1 VEGIADTVDLLPC
14 VGNIISTGKTRSL
27 EWRLFQLRQL
37 KKMISENEVPC
48 KEALAKDLGRGDFE
62 SFALELLPSILEID
76 YCLDNLGTW
85 MQPTFTSG
93 EALVTVEAHERDL
106 IKFLLSLCSSWCYG
120 ARHLRDHI

>member
-1 VEGIADTVDLLPC
+1 VESIAVTKDLLLR
-14 VGNIISTGKTRSL
+14 VGNIFWIGKTRSL
-27 EWRLFQLRQL
+27 EWRLLQLRQV

-93 EALVTVEAHERDL
+93 EALVTVEAHLRDL
-106 IKFLLSLCSSWCYG
+106 I
-120 ARHLRDHI
+120 